1 MIVQK
6 SARYGLIIGAIST
19 GIAIFSYA
27 LDPSMTIQMILGVI
41 SFILIISL
49 WIVFATRVR
58 KENNNSFTYGEAFTS
73 LFTIAIV
80 SMAIGTLWQIL
91 LTQAIDP
98 GYSERMLE
106 MSVAMAAKWGAEMT
120 AEQIEEARAGFTL
133 GGQILGFLW
142 SILFMSILT
151 ALVALI
157 IKKEGTPFSG
167 NQTPID
173 AL

>member
-1 MIVQK
+1 MITQK
-6 SARYGLIIGAIST
+6 SIRYGLIIGAISL
-19 GIAIFSYA
+19 GIAIFSYVV
-27 LDPSMTIQMILGVI
+27 DPSMTVQMVLGLI
-41 SFILIISL
+41 SFITIISL

-58 KENNNSFTYGEAFTS
+58 KENNNSFTYKEAFAC

-80 SMAIGTLWQIL
+80 SMAIGSLWQIL
-91 LTQAIDP
+91 LTQVIDP

-120 AEQIEEARAGFTL
+120 AEQIEDTRAGFTL
-133 GGQILGFLW
+133 GGQILGFFW
-142 SILFMSILT
+142 SVLFMSILT